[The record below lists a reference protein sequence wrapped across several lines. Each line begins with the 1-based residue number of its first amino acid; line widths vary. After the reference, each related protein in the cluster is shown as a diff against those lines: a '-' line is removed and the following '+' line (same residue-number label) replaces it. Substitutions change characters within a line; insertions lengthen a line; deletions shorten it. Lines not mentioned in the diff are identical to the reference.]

1 MTLGSSGVDVLAVLA
16 STLGLGFLSGFRL
29 YATVLA
35 LGLALRFDLFHLQQ
49 QYSGLALLGDARILA
64 VAGFLTI
71 VEFLADKVPWID
83 SAWDSV
89 HTVIRPV
96 AATAL
101 AATALGDFDAATK
114 TILALVTG
122 TVALSTHSAK
132 AATRLAVNHS
142 PEPFSNMAL
151 SVAEDVAVPA
161 TIWLVWAYPFVFLT
175 LLATF
180 LAIFAFLAPKAYRLL
195 RLELA
200 SLGALFNRWFG
211 SGTGALVN
219 RPDGV
224 ALAGKSQELWEAI
237 HGKME
242 ALPEPMARALRDSHG
257 VTSPVGLRCAATESV
272 RSLKRS
278 VGYLCFAGDQL
289 VFVTRRGFR
298 HRFHSVPLKDIR
310 DFRLSG
316 GLILD
321 DLVLETTNG
330 PVYFD
335 VFKAP
340 NASQGV
346 PQPAAVSS

>member
-49 QYSGLALLGDARILA
+49 QFSGLALLADVRILA
-64 VAGFLTI
+64 AAGFLAI

-83 SAWDSV
+83 SAWDSL
-89 HTVIRPV
+89 HAVIRPL

-101 AATALGDFDAATK
+101 AATALGDFDAVTK

-161 TIWLVWAYPFVFLT
+161 TMWLVWAYPLVFLT
-175 LLATF
+175 LLALF
-180 LAIFAFLAPKAYRLL
+180 LAAFAFLAPRAYRLV
-195 RLELA
+195 RLEFA

-211 SGTGALVN
+211 SGAGSPAQM
-219 RPDGV
+219 PDGV
-224 ALAGKSQELWEAI
+224 ALAGKSRELWEAI
-237 HGKME
+237 QGKME
-242 ALPEPMARALRDSHG
+242 ALPEPMARAIHNTHG
-257 VTSPVGLRCAATESV
+257 VTPPVGLRCAATHSV

-278 VGYLCFAGDQL
+278 IGFLCFAGGQL
-289 VFVTRRGFR
+289 VFITRRGFR
-298 HRFHSVPLKDIR
+298 HRLHAIPLQDVR
-310 DFRLSG
+310 DFRLRG

-321 DLVLETTNG
+321 DLVLETVNG
-330 PVYFD
+330 PVCFD

-340 NASQGV
+340 DAGPGV
-346 PQPAAVSS
+346 RQPAAVSS